1 MCQYFGLDAMDIQV
15 ESENEIGKTRI
26 HHLKRKSFCR
36 CWCRAGVL
44 LCLAA
49 NVIAIFGQ
57 AQRPIIIRSSG
68 APAQIQTQNQNIVPL
83 SLRMQ
88 IKDGRVNAAVR
99 SAPLQ
104 RVLEELAARSGVVFQ
119 VQSQDNPLVSIT
131 LQEVSLQEAIQ
142 RIASA
147 DDLIFYHGRDS
158 SGQSAMQLVKVYP
171 RADVP
176 LQPSIRYIGSGVI
189 TKTGE
194 NSEENP

>member
-1 MCQYFGLDAMDIQV
+1 
-15 ESENEIGKTRI
+15 
-26 HHLKRKSFCR
+26 
-36 CWCRAGVL
+36 
-44 LCLAA
+44 
-49 NVIAIFGQ
+49 
-57 AQRPIIIRSSG
+57 
-68 APAQIQTQNQNIVPL
+68 
-83 SLRMQ
+83 MQ